1 VPVTTRLL
9 HRLNEALGD
18 DAADDL
24 LACFHEA
31 SEVNRAAVRELA
43 ELYITRSEARI
54 DQRMAEL
61 GGDLHAALGVHR
73 GDLQSA
79 LGDLRGDLQS
89 ALGVHRGEVGA
100 ALGEFRGVV
109 GTALGQFRGE
119 VGTALGQF
127 RGEVGAA
134 LGEFR
139 GEVRSA
145 LGELRGEMHSGLANQ
160 RAELLKWMFLFWA
173 GTVVPL
179 AGLIL
184 ATQRP

>member
-1 VPVTTRLL
+1 
-9 HRLNEALGD
+9 LNEALGD

-24 LACFHEA
+24 LACFQEA
-31 SEVNRAAVRELA
+31 NDVNRAAVRELA
-43 ELYITRSEARI
+43 ELYVTRSEARI
-54 DQRMAEL
+54 DQRMAE
-61 GGDLHAALGVHR
+61 
-73 GDLQSA
+73 
-79 LGDLRGDLQS
+79 LRGDLQS
-89 ALGVHRGEVGA
+89 ALGVHRGEVGSV
-100 ALGEFRGVV
+100 LGEFRG
-109 GTALGQFRGE
+109 E
-119 VGTALGQF
+119 VGS
-127 RGEVGAA
+127 V

-184 ATQRP
+184 ALQRS

>member
-1 VPVTTRLL
+1 MPVTTRLL

-24 LACFHEA
+24 LACFQEA

-43 ELYITRSEARI
+43 ELYFARSEARI

-61 GGDLHAALGVHR
+61 
-73 GDLQSA
+73 
-79 LGDLRGDLQS
+79 
-89 ALGVHRGEVGA
+89 RGE
-100 ALGEFRGVV
+100 LY
-109 GTALGQFRGE
+109 T
-119 VGTALGQF
+119 
-127 RGEVGAA
+127 
-134 LGEFR
+134 
-139 GEVRSA
+139 
-145 LGELRGEMHSGLANQ
+145 GLANQ

-184 ATQRP
+184 AFQRR

>member
-1 VPVTTRLL
+1 
-9 HRLNEALGD
+9 LNEALGD

-24 LACFHEA
+24 LACFQEA
-31 SEVNRAAVRELA
+31 NDVNRAAVRELA

-61 GGDLHAALGVHR
+61 
-73 GDLQSA
+73 
-79 LGDLRGDLQS
+79 RGDLQS
-89 ALGVHRGEVGA
+89 ALGVHRGEVGS
-100 ALGEFRGVV
+100 V
-109 GTALGQFRGE
+109 
-119 VGTALGQF
+119 
-127 RGEVGAA
+127 

-184 ATQRP
+184 ALQRR

>member
-1 VPVTTRLL
+1 MPVTTRLL

-24 LACFHEA
+24 LACFQEA
-31 SEVNRAAVRELA
+31 NDVNRAAVRELA

-61 GGDLHAALGVHR
+61 
-73 GDLQSA
+73 
-79 LGDLRGDLQS
+79 RGDLQS
-89 ALGVHRGEVGA
+89 ALGVHRGEVGS
-100 ALGEFRGVV
+100 V
-109 GTALGQFRGE
+109 
-119 VGTALGQF
+119 
-127 RGEVGAA
+127 

-184 ATQRP
+184 ALQRS

>member
-1 VPVTTRLL
+1 MPVTTRLL

-24 LACFHEA
+24 LACFREA

-61 GGDLHAALGVHR
+61 RGDLH
-73 GDLQSA
+73 SA
-79 LGDLRGDLQS
+79 LD
-89 ALGVHRGEVGA
+89 VHRGEIGS
-100 ALGEFRGVV
+100 ALAELRGEFR
-109 GTALGQFRGE
+109 
-119 VGTALGQF
+119 
-127 RGEVGAA
+127 
-134 LGEFR
+134 
-139 GEVRSA
+139 SSI
-145 LGELRGEMHSGLANQ
+145 GELRGEFRSALGAFRGEMRSDLANQ

-179 AGLIL
+179 AGLLL
-184 ATQRP
+184 ALRGPR